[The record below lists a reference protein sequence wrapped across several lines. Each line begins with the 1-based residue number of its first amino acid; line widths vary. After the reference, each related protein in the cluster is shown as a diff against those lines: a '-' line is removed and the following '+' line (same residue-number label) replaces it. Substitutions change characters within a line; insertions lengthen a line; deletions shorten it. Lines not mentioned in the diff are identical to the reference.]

1 MHKKIWKNAAA
12 CLLAAL
18 MFPGCSDD
26 EGGGGESNEDK
37 YRTIVISLNS
47 MENSEM
53 GTRAETVTPEPDD
66 FDEHFISRYWLLV
79 LKQDPT
85 DDKFKIDRII
95 DSDDPEYV
103 VPDNTNNNSETE
115 LGVEVEIGQTYRF
128 YALANL
134 DGLENGDDVIAAI
147 NALEAGD
154 PFDPTKILSATD
166 QTTIIHATVKDMDK
180 YPHDAAGQS
189 YIPMTSY
196 GYDETITANTTQLTD
211 ENGKPESIALIRLIG
226 KASATI
232 ENLTNETITLNALS
246 MQQMRT
252 GDIFLFPYDVNKYG
266 TDDKP
271 IRCLLQSS
279 MSESYKP
286 SFPASATG
294 SPYSADFT
302 ILDEQ
307 KSIAA
312 NEKVEI
318 APIYLPET
326 SWDDNAD
333 LTITAD
339 VSGRNP
345 HPQTL
350 HTSFLRRN
358 DWLKIPIQITPVDAT
373 FEVNQ
378 QHMPIGG
385 IPDKITFQPYEP
397 TIPIISR
404 TTDHAGKITVT
415 FHATVGKN
423 VLTDPVLL
431 TDADKAADGIE
442 RTKTTVGKNEHEVL
456 LTDRIVLN
464 TSKDA
469 ISGTLEL
476 TLQELSQPATAEVEL
491 LLVMVQKADR
501 DDANGIGP
509 DDKLL
514 AIPYT
519 IQLTFDNTKTSYP

>member
-79 LKQDPT
+79 LKKDAN
-85 DDKFKIDRII
+85 DEFKIDRVI

-103 VPDNTNNNSETE
+103 VPDNTNDNSKTE

-134 DGLENGDDVIAAI
+134 DGLANGDDVIAAI
-147 NALEAGD
+147 NALKAGD
-154 PFDPTKILSATD
+154 PFDPTKIINAE
-166 QTTIIHATVKDMDK
+166 VKDMDK

-196 GYDETITANTTQLTD
+196 GYDQKIEPKTTELD
-211 ENGKPESIALIRLIG
+211 ESIALIRLIG

-232 ENLTNETITLNALS
+232 ENLTSETITLNALS

-252 GDIFLFPYDVNKYG
+252 GDIFLFPYDVNEYG
-266 TDDKP
+266 TDGEP
-271 IRCLLQSS
+271 IRCLFQSS
-279 MSESYKP
+279 MIENYKP
-286 SFPASATG
+286 TFPTSATG

-358 DWLKIPIQITPVDAT
+358 DWLKIPIQITPVDAK

-385 IPDKITFQPYEP
+385 IPDQITFQSYEP
-397 TIPIISR
+397 NIPIISR

-415 FHATVGKN
+415 FSATVGNN

-442 RTKTTVGKNEHEVL
+442 RTKTTVGKNEHKVL

-519 IQLTFDNTKTSYP
+519 IQLTFDNTKTSKP

>member
-1 MHKKIWKNAAA
+1 M
-12 CLLAAL
+12 L
-18 MFPGCSDD
+18 PGCSDE

-85 DDKFKIDRII
+85 DDQFKIDRVI

-103 VPDNTNNNSETE
+103 VPDNTNDNSETE

-134 DGLENGDDVIAAI
+134 DGLENGDEVIAKL
-147 NALEAGD
+147 NSLKQGD
-154 PFDPTKILSATD
+154 VFDPT
-166 QTTIIHATVKDMDK
+166 TIINAEVKDMDK

-196 GYDETITANTTQLTD
+196 GYDQKIEPKTTELD
-211 ENGKPESIALIRLIG
+211 ESIALIRLIG

-266 TDDKP
+266 TDGEP
-271 IRCLLQSS
+271 IRCLFQSS
-279 MSESYKP
+279 MIENYKP
-286 SFPASATG
+286 TFPASATE
-294 SPYSADFT
+294 SPYSANFT
-302 ILDEQ
+302 IFDEQ

-385 IPDKITFQPYEP
+385 IPDKIEFKAYEANV
-397 TIPIISR
+397 PIVSY

-415 FHATVGKN
+415 FSATVGNN

-431 TDADKAADGIE
+431 TDADKAAISIE
-442 RTKTTVGKNEHEVL
+442 RTGITVNQNEYDVL
-456 LTDRIVLN
+456 LKERNNLT
-464 TSKDA
+464 TSTTE

-476 TLQELSQPATAEVEL
+476 TLQELSKPATAEVEL

-501 DDANGIGP
+501 DDADGIGP
-509 DDKLL
+509 DDKRL

-519 IQLTFDNTKTSYP
+519 IKLTYDNTKTSNP

>member
-1 MHKKIWKNAAA
+1 MNYKQIWKTAAA
-12 CLLAAL
+12 CLVAAVML
-18 MFPGCSDD
+18 PGCSDE

-85 DDKFKIDRII
+85 DDQFKIDRVI

-103 VPDNTNNNSETE
+103 VPDNTNDNSETE

-134 DGLENGDDVIAAI
+134 DGLENGDDVIAKLNSLKQGAV
-147 NALEAGD
+147 
-154 PFDPTKILSATD
+154 FDPT
-166 QTTIIHATVKDMDK
+166 TIINAEVKDMDK
-180 YPHDAAGQS
+180 YPHDTEGQS

-196 GYDETITANTTQLTD
+196 GYDQKIEPTTTEL
-211 ENGKPESIALIRLIG
+211 EESIALIRLIG

-266 TDDKP
+266 TDGEP

-294 SPYSADFT
+294 SPYSANFT

-307 KSIAA
+307 QSIDA

-385 IPDKITFQPYEP
+385 IPDKIEFKAYEANV
-397 TIPIISR
+397 PIVSC

-415 FHATVGKN
+415 FSATVGNN

-431 TDADKAADGIE
+431 TDADKAAISIE
-442 RTKTTVGKNEHEVL
+442 RTGITVNQNEYDVL
-456 LTDRIVLN
+456 LKERNNLT
-464 TSKDA
+464 TSTTE

-476 TLQELSQPATAEVEL
+476 TLQELSKPATAEVEL

-501 DDANGIGP
+501 DDADGIGP
-509 DDKLL
+509 DDKRL

-519 IQLTFDNTKTSYP
+519 IKLTYDNTKTSNP

>member
-1 MHKKIWKNAAA
+1 MKYKQIWKTAAS
-12 CLLAAL
+12 CLVAAL
-18 MFPGCSDD
+18 MFPSCSDD
-26 EGGGGESNEDK
+26 EGGGGDVQDDR
-37 YRTIVISLNS
+37 YRTLMITLNS
-47 MENSEM
+47 LGNQEV
-53 GTRAETVTPEPDD
+53 GTRAESEDDVIDPDYD
-66 FDEHFISRYWLLV
+66 DSFDEHYISRYWLVV
-79 LKQDPT
+79 LKQDAES
-85 DDKFKIDRII
+85 KEFKVDRVI
-95 DSDDPEYV
+95 DSEDPEYA
-103 VPDNTNNNSETE
+103 PPGNSNDNSETE
-115 LGVEVEIGQTYRF
+115 LGVEVEVGQTYRF

-134 DGLENGDDVIAAI
+134 DGLANGNDVITTL
-147 NALEAGD
+147 NTLKAGD
-154 PFDPTKILSATD
+154 SFDPTKI
-166 QTTIIHATVKDMDK
+166 INATVKDMDK
-180 YPHDAAGQS
+180 YPHDTDGQS

-196 GYDETITANTTQLTD
+196 GYDQKIEPKTTELD
-211 ENGKPESIALIRLIG
+211 ESIALIRLIG

-266 TDDKP
+266 TDGEP

-294 SPYSADFT
+294 SPYSANFT
-302 ILDEQ
+302 IFDEQ

-385 IPDKITFQPYEP
+385 IPDKIEFKAYEANV
-397 TIPIISR
+397 PIVSY

-415 FHATVGKN
+415 FSATVGNN

-431 TDADKAADGIE
+431 TDADKAAISIE
-442 RTKTTVGKNEHEVL
+442 RTGITVNQNEYDVL
-456 LTDRIVLN
+456 LKERNNLT
-464 TSKDA
+464 TSTTE

-476 TLQELSQPATAEVEL
+476 TLQELSKPATAEVEL

-501 DDANGIGP
+501 DDADGIGP
-509 DDKLL
+509 DDKRL

-519 IQLTFDNTKTSYP
+519 IKLTYDNTKTSNP

>member
-1 MHKKIWKNAAA
+1 MKYKQIWKTAAA
-12 CLLAAL
+12 CLVAAVML
-18 MFPGCSDD
+18 PGCSDE

-37 YRTIVISLNS
+37 YRTLMITLNS
-47 MENSEM
+47 LGSPEM
-53 GTRAETVTPEPDD
+53 GTRAENDVVDPDYD
-66 FDEHFISRYWLLV
+66 DSFDEHFISRYWLLV
-79 LKQDPT
+79 LKKDAK
-85 DDKFKIDRII
+85 DEFKIDRVI

-103 VPDNTNNNSETE
+103 VPDNTNDNSETE

-134 DGLENGDDVIAAI
+134 DGLANGDDVIAAI
-147 NALEAGD
+147 NALKAGD
-154 PFDPTKILSATD
+154 SFDPTKILSVTD
-166 QTTIIHATVKDMDK
+166 QTTVLYASVKDMDK
-180 YPHDAAGQS
+180 YPKDGQS

-196 GYDETITANTTQLTD
+196 GYDQKIEPKTTELD
-211 ENGKPESIALIRLIG
+211 ESIALIRLIG

-266 TDDKP
+266 TDGEP

-294 SPYSADFT
+294 SPYSANFT

-307 KSIAA
+307 QSIDA

-385 IPDKITFQPYEP
+385 IPDKIEFKAYEANV
-397 TIPIISR
+397 PIVSC

-415 FHATVGKN
+415 FSATVGNN

-431 TDADKAADGIE
+431 TDADKAAISIE
-442 RTKTTVGKNEHEVL
+442 RTGITVNQNEYDVL
-456 LTDRIVLN
+456 LKERNNLT
-464 TSKDA
+464 TSTTE

-476 TLQELSQPATAEVEL
+476 TLQELSKPATAEVEL

-501 DDANGIGP
+501 DDADGIGP
-509 DDKLL
+509 DDKRL

-519 IQLTFDNTKTSYP
+519 IKLTYDNTKTSNP

>member
-1 MHKKIWKNAAA
+1 MNYKQIWKTAAA
-12 CLLAAL
+12 CLVAAVML
-18 MFPGCSDD
+18 PGCSDE

-85 DDKFKIDRII
+85 DDQFKIDRVI

-103 VPDNTNNNSETE
+103 VPDNTNDNSETE

-134 DGLENGDDVIAAI
+134 DGLENGDEVIAKL
-147 NALEAGD
+147 NSLKQGNV
-154 PFDPTKILSATD
+154 FDPT
-166 QTTIIHATVKDMDK
+166 TIINAEVKDMDK

-196 GYDETITANTTQLTD
+196 GYDQYIQPTTTQLETED
-211 ENGKPESIALIRLIG
+211 NKGIALIRLIG

-232 ENLTNETITLNALS
+232 ENLTSETITLNALS

-266 TDDKP
+266 TDGEP

-294 SPYSADFT
+294 SPYSANFT
-302 ILDEQ
+302 IFDEQ

-385 IPDKITFQPYEP
+385 IPDKITFQSYEP

-415 FHATVGKN
+415 FRATVGNN

-519 IQLTFDNTKTSYP
+519 IQLTFDNTKTSNP

>member
-1 MHKKIWKNAAA
+1 M
-12 CLLAAL
+12 L
-18 MFPGCSDD
+18 PGCSDE

-37 YRTIVISLNS
+37 YRTLMITLNS
-47 MENSEM
+47 LGSPEM
-53 GTRAETVTPEPDD
+53 GTRAENDVVDPDYD
-66 FDEHFISRYWLLV
+66 DSFDEHFISRYWLLV

-85 DDKFKIDRII
+85 DDQFKIDRVI

-103 VPDNTNNNSETE
+103 VPDNTNDNSETE

-134 DGLENGDDVIAAI
+134 DGLENGDEVIAKL
-147 NALEAGD
+147 NSLKQGD
-154 PFDPTKILSATD
+154 VFDPT
-166 QTTIIHATVKDMDK
+166 TIINAEVKDMDK

-196 GYDETITANTTQLTD
+196 GYDQKIEPKTTELD
-211 ENGKPESIALIRLIG
+211 ESIALIRLIG

-266 TDDKP
+266 TDGEP
-271 IRCLLQSS
+271 IRCLFQSS
-279 MSESYKP
+279 MIENYKP
-286 SFPASATG
+286 TFPASATE
-294 SPYSADFT
+294 SPYSANFT
-302 ILDEQ
+302 IFDEQ

-385 IPDKITFQPYEP
+385 IPDKIEFKAYEANV
-397 TIPIISR
+397 PIVSY

-415 FHATVGKN
+415 FSATVGNN

-431 TDADKAADGIE
+431 TDADKAAISIE
-442 RTKTTVGKNEHEVL
+442 RTGITVNQNEYDVL
-456 LTDRIVLN
+456 LKERNNLT
-464 TSKDA
+464 TSTTE

-476 TLQELSQPATAEVEL
+476 TLQELSKPATAEVEL

-501 DDANGIGP
+501 DDADGIGP
-509 DDKLL
+509 DDKRL

-519 IQLTFDNTKTSYP
+519 IKLTYDNTKTSNP

>member
-1 MHKKIWKNAAA
+1 MKYKQIWKTAAA
-12 CLLAAL
+12 CLVAAVML
-18 MFPGCSDD
+18 PGCSDD

-53 GTRAETVTPEPDD
+53 GTRAETVTPDHPDS

-85 DDKFKIDRII
+85 DDQFKIDRVI

-134 DGLENGDDVIAAI
+134 DGLENGDDVISAI
-147 NALEAGD
+147 NALKAGD
-154 PFDPTKILSATD
+154 SFDPTKILSATD
-166 QTTIIHATVKDMDK
+166 QTIYATVKDMSK
-180 YPHDAAGQS
+180 YPKDGQS

-196 GYDETITANTTQLTD
+196 GYDQKIEPKTTELD
-211 ENGKPESIALIRLIG
+211 ESIALIRLIG

-232 ENLTNETITLNALS
+232 ENLTNGTITLNALS

-266 TDDKP
+266 TDGEP

-294 SPYSADFT
+294 SPYSANFT

-307 KSIAA
+307 QSIDA

-385 IPDKITFQPYEP
+385 IPDKIEFKAYEANV
-397 TIPIISR
+397 PIVSC

-415 FHATVGKN
+415 FSATVGNN

-431 TDADKAADGIE
+431 TDADKAAISIE
-442 RTKTTVGKNEHEVL
+442 RTGITVNQNEYDVL
-456 LTDRIVLN
+456 LKERNNLT
-464 TSKDA
+464 TSTTE

-476 TLQELSQPATAEVEL
+476 TLQELSKPATAEVEL

-501 DDANGIGP
+501 DDADGIGP
-509 DDKLL
+509 DDKRL

-519 IQLTFDNTKTSYP
+519 IKLTYDNTKTSNP

>member
-1 MHKKIWKNAAA
+1 MNMHKKIWKNAAA

-18 MFPGCSDD
+18 MFPGCLDD

-53 GTRAETVTPEPDD
+53 GTRADAIPDGEQD
-66 FDEHFISRYWLLV
+66 SFDEHYISSYWLLV
-79 LKQDPT
+79 LKQT
-85 DDKFKIDRII
+85 DTEGQFVMDKII
-95 DSDDPEYV
+95 DSNHPEYRD
-103 VPDNTNNNSETE
+103 PTNGDENSNTE
-115 LGVEVEIGQTYRF
+115 LNVEVEIGQTYRF

-134 DGLENGDDVIAAI
+134 DGLQNGQAI
-147 NALEAGD
+147 IDELKTFIGKS
-154 PFDPTKILSATD
+154 FDPITLE
-166 QTTIIHATVKDMDK
+166 ATVKEMAK
-180 YPHDAAGQS
+180 YPHDTEANTF
-189 YIPMTSY
+189 IPMSSY
-196 GYDETITANTTQLTD
+196 GYDQYIQPTTTQLETED
-211 ENGKPESIALIRLIG
+211 NKGIALIRLIG

-252 GDIFLFPYDVNKYG
+252 GDIFLFPYDVNDYG
-266 TDDKP
+266 TDDEP
-271 IRCLLQSS
+271 IRCLFQSS
-279 MSESYKP
+279 MIENYKP

-415 FHATVGKN
+415 FRATVGNN

-431 TDADKAADGIE
+431 TNADEAAEGIE
-442 RTKTTVGKNEHEVL
+442 RTGITVNLNEYDVL
-456 LTDRIVLN
+456 LEERNNLTTNN
-464 TSKDA
+464 TA

-476 TLQELSQPATAEVEL
+476 TLQELSKPATAEVEL

-501 DDANGIGP
+501 DDTDGIGP
-509 DDKLL
+509 DDKRL

-519 IQLTFDNTKTSYP
+519 IKLTYNPE

>member
-1 MHKKIWKNAAA
+1 MNMHKKIWKNAAA

-103 VPDNTNNNSETE
+103 VPDNTNDNSETE

-134 DGLENGDDVIAAI
+134 DGLENGDDVIAKL
-147 NALEAGD
+147 NSLKQGD
-154 PFDPTKILSATD
+154 FFDP
-166 QTTIIHATVKDMDK
+166 TTIIHATVKDMNK

-226 KASATI
+226 KATVTV
-232 ENLTNETITLNALS
+232 ENLTENAITVNSLS
-246 MQQMRT
+246 IGKMRK
-252 GDIFLFPYDVNKYG
+252 GDIFLFPYDVNQYDNDG
-266 TDDKP
+266 NP
-271 IRCLLQSS
+271 IRCLFLKS
-279 MSESYKP
+279 MVETYMP
-286 SFPASATG
+286 SFPTNVTGTEYEATFSIPTDQQQVTAG
-294 SPYSADFT
+294 TT
-302 ILDEQ
+302 IEYP
-307 KSIAA
+307 A
-312 NEKVEI
+312 
-318 APIYLPET
+318 IYLPET
-326 SWDDNAD
+326 SWTDNED
-333 LTITAD
+333 LTITATIT
-339 VSGRNP
+339 GRNP
-345 HPQTL
+345 HPQSI

-358 DWLKIPIQITPVDAT
+358 DWLKIPIQITPVTTT
-373 FEVNQ
+373 FNVEQ

-385 IPDKITFQPYEP
+385 IPEEIEFKAYNPNV
-397 TIPIISR
+397 PIISY

-415 FHATVGKN
+415 FKATVGTGSDGTPILEN
-423 VLTDPVLL
+423 PVLL
-431 TDADKAADGIE
+431 TNKDEAAEGIE
-442 RTKTTVGKNEHEVL
+442 RTGFTVKQNDSEVL
-456 LTDRIVLN
+456 LVDRIVLTTN
-464 TSKDA
+464 DTNV
-469 ISGTLEL
+469 SGTLEL
-476 TLQELSQPATAEVEL
+476 TLQELSKPATAKVEL

-501 DDANGIGP
+501 DDTNGIGP
-509 DDKLL
+509 DDKRL

-519 IQLTFDNTKTSYP
+519 IQLTFDNTKTSNP

>member
-1 MHKKIWKNAAA
+1 MNMHKKIWKNAAA

-53 GTRAETVTPEPDD
+53 GTRAETVTPDHPDS

-134 DGLENGDDVIAAI
+134 DGLKNGDEVIAAI
-147 NALEAGD
+147 NALKAGD
-154 PFDPTKILSATD
+154 SFDPTKI
-166 QTTIIHATVKDMDK
+166 INATVKDMDE

-196 GYDETITANTTQLTD
+196 GYDQKIEPTTTELD
-211 ENGKPESIALIRLIG
+211 ESIALIRLIG
-226 KASATI
+226 KATVTV
-232 ENLTNETITLNALS
+232 ENLTENAITVNSLS
-246 MQQMRT
+246 IGKMRK
-252 GDIFLFPYDVNKYG
+252 GDIFLFPYDVNQY
-266 TDDKP
+266 DDDDNP
-271 IRCLLQSS
+271 IRCLLLKS
-279 MSESYKP
+279 MVETYMP
-286 SFPASATG
+286 SFPTDVTGTEYEATFSIPTDQQQVTAG
-294 SPYSADFT
+294 TT
-302 ILDEQ
+302 IEYP
-307 KSIAA
+307 A
-312 NEKVEI
+312 
-318 APIYLPET
+318 IYLPET
-326 SWDDNAD
+326 SWTDNED
-333 LTITAD
+333 LTITATIT
-339 VSGRNP
+339 GRNP
-345 HPQTL
+345 HPQSI

-358 DWLKIPIQITPVDAT
+358 DWLKIPIQITPVTTT
-373 FEVNQ
+373 FNVEQ

-385 IPDKITFQPYEP
+385 IPEEIEFKAYNPNV
-397 TIPIISR
+397 PIISY

-415 FHATVGKN
+415 FEATVGTGSDGTPILEN
-423 VLTDPVLL
+423 PVLL
-431 TDADKAADGIE
+431 TNKDEAAEGIE
-442 RTKTTVGKNEHEVL
+442 RTGFTVKQNDSDVL
-456 LTDRIVLN
+456 LVDRIVLTTSN
-464 TSKDA
+464 TDV
-469 ISGTLEL
+469 SGTLEL
-476 TLQELSQPATAEVEL
+476 TLQELSKPATAEVEL
-491 LLVMVQKADR
+491 LLVMVQSADK
-501 DDANGIGP
+501 NGTTPIGP
-509 DDKLL
+509 DTKRM

-519 IQLTFDNTKTSYP
+519 IRLTYDNKKTSNP

>member
-1 MHKKIWKNAAA
+1 MKYKQIWKTAAS
-12 CLLAAL
+12 CLVAAL
-18 MFPGCSDD
+18 MFPSCSDD
-26 EGGGGESNEDK
+26 EGGGGDVQDDR
-37 YRTIVISLNS
+37 YRTLMITLNS
-47 MENSEM
+47 LGNSEM

-85 DDKFKIDRII
+85 DDLFKIDRVI

-103 VPDNTNNNSETE
+103 VPDNTNDNSETK

-134 DGLENGDDVIAAI
+134 DGLENGDDVISAI
-147 NALEAGD
+147 NALKAGD
-154 PFDPTKILSATD
+154 SFDPTKILSATD

-180 YPHDAAGQS
+180 YPHDAKGQS

-196 GYDETITANTTQLTD
+196 GYDQYIQPTTTQLETED
-211 ENGKPESIALIRLIG
+211 NKGIALIRLIG

-252 GDIFLFPYDVNKYG
+252 GDIFLFPYDVNDYG
-266 TDDKP
+266 TDDEP
-271 IRCLLQSS
+271 IRCLFQSS
-279 MSESYKP
+279 MIENYKP

-373 FEVNQ
+373 FKVNQ

-385 IPDKITFQPYEP
+385 IPDKITFQSYEP
-397 TIPIISR
+397 NIPIISR

-415 FHATVGKN
+415 FRATVGNN

-442 RTKTTVGKNEHEVL
+442 RTKTTVGKNEHKVL

-501 DDANGIGP
+501 DDTDGIGP

-519 IQLTFDNTKTSYP
+519 IQLTFDNTKTSNP

>member
-1 MHKKIWKNAAA
+1 MKYKQIWKTAAA
-12 CLLAAL
+12 CLMAAVML
-18 MFPGCSDD
+18 PGCSDE

-85 DDKFKIDRII
+85 DDLFKIDRVI
-95 DSDDPEYV
+95 DSEDPEYV
-103 VPDNTNNNSETE
+103 VPDNTNDNSETK

-134 DGLENGDDVIAAI
+134 DGLANGDDVIAAI
-147 NALEAGD
+147 NALKAGD
-154 PFDPTKILSATD
+154 SFDPR
-166 QTTIIHATVKDMDK
+166 TIINATVKDMDE

-196 GYDETITANTTQLTD
+196 GYDQYIQPTTTQLETED
-211 ENGKPESIALIRLIG
+211 NKGIALIRLIG

-232 ENLTNETITLNALS
+232 KNLTNETITLKALS

-294 SPYSADFT
+294 SPYSANFT
-302 ILDEQ
+302 ILNEQ
-307 KSIAA
+307 QSIAA

-358 DWLKIPIQITPVDAT
+358 DWLKIPIQITPVDAK

-385 IPDKITFQPYEP
+385 IPNKIVFKAYEANV
-397 TIPIISR
+397 PIVSCP
-404 TTDHAGKITVT
+404 TDHAGKITVT
-415 FHATVGKN
+415 FSATVGNN
-423 VLTDPVLL
+423 VLTNPVLL
-431 TDADKAADGIE
+431 TDADKAAESIE
-442 RTKTTVGKNEHEVL
+442 RTGITVNKNEYDVL
-456 LTDRIVLN
+456 LEERNNLTTNN
-464 TSKDA
+464 TA

-476 TLQELSQPATAEVEL
+476 TLQELSKPATAEVEL

-501 DDANGIGP
+501 DDADGIGP
-509 DDKLL
+509 DDKRL

-519 IQLTFDNTKTSYP
+519 IKLTYDNTKTSNP